1 MWRLCAAFLFLFGS
15 ANAALAQAWP
25 VPSNHVSLAG
35 TVAAATRIVQVP
47 TSGAGAAKQIVVT
60 SLFQA
65 PLATS
70 VVTYTYGTGTN
81 CGTGTGSLT
90 GAMTFEA
97 GESVNMGNGAGPVM
111 IVPPGND
118 LCVTIAT
125 AAAPGFLIYTLVP

>member
-1 MWRLCAAFLFLFGS
+1 MRRPVAAFLILLGS
-15 ANAALAQAWP
+15 ASAALAQAWP
-25 VPSNHVSLAG
+25 NPSNQVSIAG
-35 TVAAATRIVQVP
+35 TVAAATRIIAVP
-47 TSGAGAAKQIVVT
+47 TSGAGASRQIVVT
-60 SLFQA
+60 ALLQA

-90 GAMTFEA
+90 GAMTFTA
-97 GESVNMGNGAGPVM
+97 GQMVSIGNGVGPVM

-125 AAAPGFLIYTLVP
+125 AAAPGSLVYTLVP

>member
-1 MWRLCAAFLFLFGS
+1 MRRLCAAFFILLGL

-25 VPSNHVSLAG
+25 NPSNHVSIAG

-47 TSGAGAAKQIVVT
+47 TGKQIVVT
-60 SLFQA
+60 VLSQA

-90 GAMTFEA
+90 GAMTYEA
-97 GESVNMGNGAGPVM
+97 GESVNLGNGVGPVL

-125 AAAPGFLIYTLVP
+125 AAAPGHLIYTLVP